1 MKVVLFDMD
10 HTLIDYPW
18 NFFEE
23 FTLEIL
29 DKHFDKRTDTRIAHE
44 IVTAETDYLRRE
56 GVDEDEFWRIY
67 NELDPANR
75 LAAVRRGDIKP
86 MASAAELLSKL
97 KQKDFHLGIVTTTPE
112 ISGRPLLTE
121 LGLIKYFDG
130 LSFKEGAYNKP
141 HPEPALRI
149 LNKLNGMAKDVF
161 FVGNS
166 LDKDIACGRAV
177 GAKTIHVKDGCKK
190 CIADNCVKK
199 LNEVTKLLIS

>member
-23 FTLEIL
+23 FTLDIL
-29 DKHFDKRTDTRIAHE
+29 DKYFGKRTDTRTAHE
-44 IVTAETDYLRRE
+44 IVTEETDYFQKE
-56 GVDEDEFWRIY
+56 GVDKEEFWRIY

-86 MASAAELLSKL
+86 MAGAVELLSEL
-97 KQKDFHLGIVTTTPE
+97 KQKNFRLNIVTATPE
-112 ISGRPLLTE
+112 ISGRPLLE
-121 LGLIKYFDG
+121 GLGLLSYFNDI
-130 LSFKEGAYNKP
+130 SFKGKVYNKP
-141 HPEPALRI
+141 HPEPALCI

-177 GAKTIHVKDGCKK
+177 GAKTIHVKDNCVE
-190 CIADNCVKK
+190 CTADNCVAG
-199 LNEVTKLLIS
+199 LNEVAKILIN